1 MVNFLFV
8 CHLAEMRLTEIFFF
22 SVGESSEPWEE
33 PAKLLLCFLVQL
45 TYVDFLRPLQMFQQ
59 PASGD
64 ECMTVRSDFG

>member
-1 MVNFLFV
+1 MSLGRDETDRDF
-8 CHLAEMRLTEIFFF
+8 FFF

-33 PAKLLLCFLVQL
+33 TAKLLLCFLIQL

-64 ECMTVRSDFG
+64 EYMTVRSDCG